1 MALSPRRL
9 YVCRN
14 TFVFEVGGVAQ
25 SVQRGAVVRAGHPI
39 MDGHEDMFSP
49 IVVDYEVAPEPEPEP
64 VELTE
69 VRLPARAASRGTR

>member
-14 TFVFEVGGVAQ
+14 TFVFEEDGITK
-25 SVQRGAVVRAGHPI
+25 SVRRGAVVRAGHPI

-49 IVVDYEVAPEPEPEP
+49 LVVDYEVA
-64 VELTE
+64 L
-69 VRLPARAASRGTR
+69 AAK